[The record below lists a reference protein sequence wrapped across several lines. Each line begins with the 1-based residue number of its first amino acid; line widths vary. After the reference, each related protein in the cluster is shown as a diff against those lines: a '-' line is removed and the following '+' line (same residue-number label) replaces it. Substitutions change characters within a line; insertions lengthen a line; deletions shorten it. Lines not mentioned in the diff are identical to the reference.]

1 MLEILS
7 TTNKNHQEI
16 LKEYSHLIKEG
27 KKVKVQTNYSTK
39 IYLRNNDKFEIV
51 K

>member
-1 MLEILS
+1 MIEILS
-7 TTNKNHQEI
+7 TTNKNHQKI

-39 IYLRNNDKFEIV
+39 IFIRNNDKFEIV